1 LFSIFVEFLLCKK
14 RPSRA
19 ALAVKSFIVLNKT
32 MNFKSE
38 FGNHFWNL
46 CRLSAWA
53 QTRPSP
59 HRPKSGHGLVPAA
72 MDLVKA
78 LAPN

>member
-1 LFSIFVEFLLCKK
+1 
-14 RPSRA
+14 
-19 ALAVKSFIVLNKT
+19 

-78 LAPN
+78 LAPNETMASEILKLTRLDFKNKIVP